1 MLLRRLEYLA
11 ALSREGHFGRAAHAC
26 HVTQPALSA
35 GILKLEGELGVQI
48 VRRGQRFEGFTPEGE
63 QVLHWAQR
71 ILAERASLD
80 QTLAAM
86 RGGLSGTLRI
96 GAIPTALSVAS
107 LLTAPMRRQH
117 PLVRYRLQSMS
128 SRDIVSRLNDFEVD
142 AGMTYVDG
150 EPLGKVR
157 VVPLYRERY
166 VFLTPADGE
175 LGSAETV
182 SWAEAAAAP
191 LCLLTPDMQNRRI
204 IDGHLADT
212 GVEPTVVVETDTVSA
227 IYAHVAAL
235 GLSSVVP
242 HTWLP
247 AFGVPDGTRAVPLPR
262 PRRTHQVGLVLAGH
276 GPESLLAR
284 ALVDTARGV
293 DLAQLLGDAAQSS
306 SRTRS
311 APA

>member
-11 ALSREGHFGRAAHAC
+11 ALAREGHFGRAAEAC
-26 HVTQPALSA
+26 RVSQPALSA
-35 GILKLEGELGVQI
+35 GILKLEKELGVQ
-48 VRRGQRFEGFTPEGE
+48 VVQRGQRFEGFTPEGV

-71 ILAERASLD
+71 ILAERQSLD
-80 QTLAAM
+80 QTLAEM

-107 LLTAPMRRQH
+107 MLTTPVRQRH
-117 PLVRYRLQSMS
+117 PLVRYRIESMS
-128 SRDIVSRLNDFEVD
+128 SREIVHRLNDFEIDV
-142 AGMTYVDG
+142 GMTYVDG

-166 VFLTPADGE
+166 VFLTPEDSDLGRAD
-175 LGSAETV
+175 AV
-182 SWAEAAAAP
+182 SWTEAAAAP

-204 IDGHLADT
+204 IDGHLAET
-212 GVEPTVVVETDTVSA
+212 GIASTVVVETDTVSA
-227 IYAHVAAL
+227 VYAHVASM

-247 AFGVPDGTRAVPLPR
+247 AFGVPDGIRAFALPK
-262 PRRTHQVGLVLAGH
+262 PRRTYQVGLVLAGH

-284 ALVDTARGV
+284 AMVDTARTI
-293 DLAQLLGDAAQSS
+293 DLAHLQVEA
-306 SRTRS
+306 
-311 APA
+311 